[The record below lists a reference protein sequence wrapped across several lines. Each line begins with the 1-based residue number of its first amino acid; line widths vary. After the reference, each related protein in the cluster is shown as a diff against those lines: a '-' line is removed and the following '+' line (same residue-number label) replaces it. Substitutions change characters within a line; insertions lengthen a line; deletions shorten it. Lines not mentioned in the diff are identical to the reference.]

1 MPRELRQQPLKDGL
15 LLGEDG
21 LVLVGIRAHAETY
34 LRRDPAPRLTRRT
47 LIAGLRLEHHHIARS
62 ERERTEVERKLLR
75 VIARLLGA
83 TQHLTRRSALL
94 TLELPAPGNLH
105 EAVVVRRMDAQVDLV
120 GGPHLLIAL
129 RPQEGDHGRLV
140 RDHRDLSVHR
150 VEASILRRPN
160 PNPIVAR
167 TEHRERGRKT
177 LTRHRRGDLLPAR
190 LVGHREVDLGGRNK
204 QAAAHRHARTGHRID
219 VAVRPLERLPRK
231 SRVGRRLDREVER
244 RNQRLG
250 KGRRQRALCRSRH
263 HPTKR
268 RRKPRRRERERK
280 PHQRD
285 RRRHQQRRR
294 PKPNRRRSTL
304 HQRRNS
310 NELCFNTK
318 LQRRCERLTLRLG
331 GRTSRK
337 VEQGP
342 EVGPQLRKGPL
353 QQPRQRMVFAEGTT
367 PSKQRDNGRDNT
379 GK

>member
-1 MPRELRQQPLKDGL
+1 
-15 LLGEDG
+15 
-21 LVLVGIRAHAETY
+21 
-34 LRRDPAPRLTRRT
+34 
-47 LIAGLRLEHHHIARS
+47 
-62 ERERTEVERKLLR
+62 
-75 VIARLLGA
+75 
-83 TQHLTRRSALL
+83 
-94 TLELPAPGNLH
+94 
-105 EAVVVRRMDAQVDLV
+105 MDRHVDLV

-140 RDHRDLSVHR
+140 SNDSDLPVYR
-150 VEASILRRPN
+150 VEASILWRPN

-167 TEHRERGRKT
+167 TQHSKGGRKA
-177 LTRHRRGDLLPAR
+177 LPRNRRGDLLPAR
-190 LVGHREVDLGGRNK
+190 LVGHREVNLGGRNK

>member
-21 LVLVGIRAHAETY
+21 LVLVGIRANPEPY
-34 LRRDPAPRLTRRT
+34 LSRDPAPRLTRRP
-47 LIAGLRLEHHHIARS
+47 LIAGLRLKHQNIARS

-75 VIARLLGA
+75 VVARLLGA
-83 TQHLTRRSALL
+83 PQHLTRCRARLP
-94 TLELPAPGNLH
+94 LELPAPSNLH
-105 EAVVVRRMDAQVDLV
+105 EPVVVRRMDAQVNLV

-140 RDHRDLSVHR
+140 CDHRDLSVHR
-150 VEASILRRPN
+150 VEASILWRPN

-167 TEHRERGRKT
+167 TQHRERGRKA
-177 LTRHRRGDLLPAR
+177 LSRHRRGNLLPAR

-219 VAVRPLERLPRK
+219 VAVRPLERLARK
-231 SRVGRRLDREVER
+231 SRVGRRLDHEVER

-268 RRKPRRRERERK
+268 RRKPRWRQREREA
-280 PHQRD
+280 HQRD

-294 PKPNRRRSTL
+294 PKTNRRRRPFN
-304 HQRRNS
+304 QRRNS
-310 NELCFNTK
+310 NELCFNAK
-318 LQRRCERLTLRLG
+318 LQRRRERLPLRLRR
-331 GRTSRK
+331 RTSRE

-353 QQPRQRMVFAEGTT
+353 QQPRQRMVFAEGPTT
-367 PSKQRDNGRDNT
+367 TKQRDNGCHNT